1 MLKIQPRSN
10 WTKSRYAIQSRTLS
24 SLLATL
30 LLSLLVPISPAYA
43 NGGPTPPITI
53 QGVTPPVAGATPVE
67 TITATSYYRGTVTWS
82 DINGELSPGEKF
94 QSNVI
99 YGAYIVLS
107 AISPYTFNDL
117 DPYSFIVEGAS
128 TVLNDSIGIGE
139 NAAWVGINAIFIPL
153 PVDATPYLDT
163 SFPFDGPSSNEGT
176 INIKDIFGESPL
188 NDSNTVV
195 TQVRPIKIDRIAVDS
210 QNRIVVLASFYNR
223 SNLFTSVPGSVG
235 TAIGSGYKNS
245 MSIVAQTG
253 NIYWSSAAV
262 TARAYTSTV
271 DRRNY
276 NDWYLPSKDEL
287 NALYEV
293 YDVNESVAGLAPVM
307 YWSSS
312 QATASQVWSQAFG
325 DVGEIT
331 DGHQL
336 QRDKSDNLAVRPIR
350 AGWMEDP
357 ILASTGPGTGTI
369 FYVAQDD
376 FACGPNLS
384 DLCNYLEAAPGGWS
398 GPEVDTSKSWATDYS
413 IDNHILFRLK
423 ADGSYDDNFG
433 VSGGPTLRKDLGDTP
448 KPYVLVTT
456 TCSGYTERLD
466 LEIDS
471 QGKILVLLSGQAEGD
486 TCSDSHHNF
495 VVRYTSSGAIDPS
508 FGTNGAIGTL
518 TPQYGGASFLFADLA
533 LDNAGHILVASLH
546 WIDFAEEEDLFRK
559 IEVGRY
565 LPTGLLDTSFG
576 TLVADTQ
583 RSGVSELE
591 VFFPNGESPEWGLY
605 RNVLMIP
612 DNANPNGYVVAFT
625 GATLPAMDSFAFDF
639 QYTQLIRLDQ
649 NGVVVPLAD
658 PFGLGSDSEESIEN
672 QYVLPN
678 FFLSDIVPDGPT
690 GFIIS
695 GTYFLDELGQGGIF
709 SLMFRIR
716 IDGTFDSN
724 FGELGGDD
732 GLLSPIISRPCFNTA
747 LLRNYVSHQS
757 SSGVVLG
764 NLCDADSS
772 FRLKAFSSSGQ
783 FQGEFSVEDPT
794 DRYLDAGIINQLI
807 KTSDG
812 KVLALRGNR
821 PTNGY
826 FGYIFTVSE
835 PEDYDWTDVVISR
848 YQLPELFTA
857 PSNPPLGITASVE
870 QVAGTV
876 GTPITPVSF
885 TVTGGT
891 GTETITVTTGY
902 ELPEGLT
909 LSSAGVISG
918 TPTEAGT
925 TTTSFTVTD
934 SSNETL
940 TAYIQFVISLPP
952 TPPPTPTPPPAP
964 VPVPY
969 LKTLTTPEI
978 NLKDG
983 KLLCKPGAYNSGY
996 TLNGVPQGS
1005 TTTPFIPSSFTFD
1018 LLINGLAQSSLSVTS
1033 ATAMA
1038 SWSMPSTASGSL
1050 ITCSVTVSVNGLTN
1064 IDRSSDNNS
1073 SVSAATDTR
1082 NNSLAAANNDYMAA
1096 LNSNSKAYQ
1105 KALVDNRAKWRSDT
1119 EKIRTGYYAER
1130 DRIKSLPSTKA
1141 TRGLASTALKAYT
1154 AAIKKAAADYNAS
1167 KPSALAEMDAAN
1179 KEALD
1184 AKTAAIVKANA
1195 TYGVFIESIGY
1206 GVLTP

>member
-1 MLKIQPRSN
+1 LYKIQ
-10 WTKSRYAIQSRTLS
+10 QRTLTF
-24 SLLATL
+24 LLAALVLT
-30 LLSLLVPISPAYA
+30 LLVPISPAYA
-43 NGGPTPPITI
+43 NGEPTPPIAI

-67 TITATSYYRGTVTWS
+67 SITATADYTGTVTWS

-117 DPYSFIVEGAS
+117 DPYSFTVEGAS
-128 TVLNDSIGIGE
+128 SVLNDTIDDPALS
-139 NAAWVGINAIFIPL
+139 VGINATFIPL

-163 SFPFDGPSSNEGT
+163 SFPIDGPSSNEGT

-188 NDSNTVV
+188 NDSNTAVGSLKV
-195 TQVRPIKIDRIAVDS
+195 DRIAVDS
-210 QNRIVVLASFYNR
+210 QNRIVALASFYNQ
-223 SNLFTSVPGSVG
+223 SNWFTSVPGSVG

-245 MSIVAQTG
+245 INIAAQVG
-253 NIYWSSAAV
+253 NTDWSSAAV
-262 TARAYTSTV
+262 AAREYTSTV
-271 DRRNY
+271 DATTY
-276 NDWYLPSKDEL
+276 DDWYLPSKDEL

-312 QATASQVWSQAFG
+312 QATASQVWSQAFD
-325 DVGEIT
+325 DVSVEII
-331 DGHQL
+331 DGQQL

-350 AGWMEDP
+350 AGLMEDP
-357 ILASTGPGTGTI
+357 ILAVTGPGTGTI
-369 FYVAQDD
+369 FYVTQTD

-384 DLCNYLEAAPGGWS
+384 DLCNYLEAAPSGWAGLYQS
-398 GPEVDTSKSWATDYS
+398 EDPSRPWARDYL
-413 IDNHILFRLK
+413 IDNHILFRLN
-423 ADGSYDDNFG
+423 ANGSYDHSFG
-433 VSGGPTLRKDLGDTP
+433 AQGPSLRNPGVENDLP
-448 KPYVLVTT
+448 KSYVLVTT

-518 TPQYGGASFLFADLA
+518 TPQYGEASFLFADLA

-546 WIDFAEEEDLFRK
+546 WIDFAEDEDLFRK

-576 TLVADTQ
+576 TLVAGTQ

-625 GATLPAMDSFAFDF
+625 GATLPTMDQQAFDF
-639 QYTQLIRLDQ
+639 RYTQLIRLDQ
-649 NGVVVPLAD
+649 NGAVVPLAD
-658 PFGLGSDSEESIEN
+658 SFGLGSQSEELFEN

-695 GTYFLDELGQGGIF
+695 GTFFLDELGQGGIF
-709 SLMFRIR
+709 SIVFRIR
-716 IDGTFDSN
+716 VDGTVDTN
-724 FGELGGDD
+724 FGGLGGDD
-732 GLLSPIISRPCFNTA
+732 DELLSPIFSRTCFNTA

-794 DRYLDAGIINQLI
+794 DGGLDAGIINQLI

-812 KVLALRGNR
+812 KVLSLRGNR
-821 PTNGY
+821 PTNGFY
-826 FGYIFTVSE
+826 GFIGTVGES
-835 PEDYDWTDVVISR
+835 EDYDWTDVVISR
-848 YQLPELFTA
+848 YTLPGLFTVPTNPRPTITG
-857 PSNPPLGITASVE
+857 PSRIT
-870 QVAGTV
+870 GTV
-876 GTPITPVSF
+876 GTAITPVNLTLSGGTPPETA
-885 TVTGGT
+885 TVTVGFT
-891 GTETITVTTGY
+891 
-902 ELPEGLT
+902 LPSGLT
-909 LSSAGVISG
+909 LSSAGRISG
-918 TPTEAGT
+918 TPEAAGT

-934 SSNETL
+934 SLNETA
-940 TAYIQFVISLPP
+940 TVTVEFVISLAPTTPPAP
-952 TPPPTPTPPPAP
+952 TPPVVVAVAPT
-964 VPVPY
+964 PVPY
-969 LKTLTTPEI
+969 LKTLTTPKL

-983 KLLCKPGAYNSGY
+983 KLMCTPGTYNSGY
-996 TLNGVPQGS
+996 TIDGVVQGS
-1005 TTTPFIPSSFTFD
+1005 ATALFTPSSFRYN
-1018 LLINGLAQSSLSVTS
+1018 LLINGVTQTSLAVTS
-1033 ATAMA
+1033 SSTSQ
-1038 SWSMPSTASGSL
+1038 SWNMPTGSTGAL
-1050 ITCSVTVSVNGLTN
+1050 VTCSVTVTANGITN
-1064 IDRSSDNNS
+1064 TDKSNDNPTAVSSALSTQTASIKTAIADY
-1073 SVSAATDTR
+1073 SALLSA
-1082 NNSLAAANNDYMAA
+1082 
-1096 LNSNSKAYQ
+1096 NSKSYQ
-1105 KALVDNRAKWRSDT
+1105 KALVDNRTKWRSDT
-1119 EKIRTGYYAER
+1119 EKIRTDYYAER
-1130 DRIKSLPSTKA
+1130 DRIKSLPSTKT
-1141 TRGLASTALKAYT
+1141 TRSLSSAALKAYS
-1154 AAIKKAAADYNAS
+1154 AAIKKAAADYKAS
-1167 KPSALAEMDAAN
+1167 QPAALEVRDAAN
-1179 KEALD
+1179 KAALAARDEAI
-1184 AKTAAIVKANA
+1184 AKANA
-1195 TYGVFIESIGY
+1195 AYGTFIESIGY
-1206 GVLTP
+1206 GVLIP